1 METVPNDTPRPT
13 GWLEIFEDARG
24 QWRYRVKA
32 RNGEIVAAS
41 EGYATKGNAVR
52 GAADLARALGVDES
66 IERKI
71 LEG

>member
-1 METVPNDTPRPT
+1 MTHPSRPG
-13 GWLEIFEDARG
+13 GWRSSKDARG
-24 QWRYRVKA
+24 QWRWRVKA

>member
-24 QWRYRVKA
+24 QWRYLVKA
-32 RNGEIVAAS
+32 RNGEIVAVS

-52 GAADLARALGVDES
+52 GAADLVRALGVDES